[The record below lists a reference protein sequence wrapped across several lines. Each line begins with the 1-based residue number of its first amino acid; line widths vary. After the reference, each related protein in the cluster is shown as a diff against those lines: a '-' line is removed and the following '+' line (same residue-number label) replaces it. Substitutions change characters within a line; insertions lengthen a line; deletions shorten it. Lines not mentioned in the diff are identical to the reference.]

1 MTEPQ
6 EKQGEGGALLPP
18 SDLEGKPFQNVNFCN
33 FDALRNFHR
42 FA

>member
-18 SDLEGKPFQNVNFCN
+18 SDLEGKTIHSWAFVILNVC
-33 FDALRNFHR
+33 ATLTG
-42 FA
+42 